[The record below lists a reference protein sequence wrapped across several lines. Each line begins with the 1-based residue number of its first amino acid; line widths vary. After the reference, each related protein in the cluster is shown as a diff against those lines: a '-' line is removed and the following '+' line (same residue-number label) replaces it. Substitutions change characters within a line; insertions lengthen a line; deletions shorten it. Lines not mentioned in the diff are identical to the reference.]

1 MYIIFLFISI
11 LLKAWKKYYRN
22 PMNYFIIPKY
32 NNYCDME
39 LLVEMFKGRLVDTSK
54 KNINIVDHIKK
65 DDYVNL

>member
-1 MYIIFLFISI
+1 
-11 LLKAWKKYYRN
+11 
-22 PMNYFIIPKY
+22 MNYFIIPKY

-65 DDYVNL
+65 DDYINL